1 MPRRRAAIIDMF
13 GTLLE
18 FERRGRSWREV
29 LADHGIALDERVAA
43 RFVSQAAD
51 GSEHIAASRS
61 RETYTAWEKARIAAM
76 IRAHHVTADIG
87 SLVEEIYAEW
97 STWTM
102 KPYPEVAEVLAAL
115 RDDRVAIVVC
125 TNWTWNVESAL
136 DQAGLT
142 DLIDGV
148 VVSARVGARKPH
160 LRMFRA
166 AVDLAGTEPDRS
178 TVVGDSWT
186 ADILGALAAGMS
198 AVHVDRDNTAA
209 ALPLPPRTRRVP
221 DLRDLPTTIQLP
233 WTC

>member
-1 MPRRRAAIIDMF
+1 MIGSLP
-13 GTLLE
+13 GLL
-18 FERRGRSWREV
+18 
-29 LADHGIALDERVAA
+29 
-43 RFVSQAAD
+43 SQAAD
-51 GSEHIAASRS
+51 GSEPIAASRF
-61 RETYTAWEKARIAAM
+61 RETYTAWKKARIAAM

-87 SLVEEIYAEW
+87 SPVEEIHAEG

-148 VVSARVGARKPH
+148 VVSARGGARKPH

-178 TVVGDSWT
+178 W
-186 ADILGALAAGMS
+186 
-198 AVHVDRDNTAA
+198 
-209 ALPLPPRTRRVP
+209 
-221 DLRDLPTTIQLP
+221 
-233 WTC
+233 